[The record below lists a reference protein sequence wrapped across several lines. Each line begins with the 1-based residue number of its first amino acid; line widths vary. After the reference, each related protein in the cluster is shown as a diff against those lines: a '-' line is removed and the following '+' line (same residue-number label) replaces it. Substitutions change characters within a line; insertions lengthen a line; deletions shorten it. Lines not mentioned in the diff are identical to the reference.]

1 MIQSVFFIFRGNIM
15 KDKLKQSVIAIT
27 SANLKRLLF
36 NQKLTQRELS
46 ALTGIPIPSINRY
59 YLGNG
64 AIPQNNLIKIAK
76 ALHVNP
82 NEIDPSYQPTQDF
95 LANLAKK
102 TDDPELNFRIDSL
115 KQLIQASNLSVKELA
130 DKLNLKPI
138 TVYKWL
144 AGVNTPT
151 KENIAKLA
159 ALFNVSV
166 ESLADISTNLTQ
178 QQTKI
183 LNVLPTDLTDQQT
196 DLIISLIKSVLE
208 NAN

>member
-1 MIQSVFFIFRGNIM
+1 M
-15 KDKLKQSVIAIT
+15 
-27 SANLKRLLF
+27 
-36 NQKLTQRELS
+36 KLTLH
-46 ALTGIPIPSINRY
+46 INQ
-59 YLGNG
+59 L
-64 AIPQNNLIKIAK
+64 KIF
-76 ALHVNP
+76 
-82 NEIDPSYQPTQDF
+82 SQF
-95 LANLAKK
+95 SKK

-151 KENIAKLA
+151 QENIAKLA

-166 ESLADISTNLTQ
+166 ESLADISTNLTP

>member
-1 MIQSVFFIFRGNIM
+1 M

-130 DKLNLKPI
+130 DK
-138 TVYKWL
+138 WL

-166 ESLADISTNLTQ
+166 ESLADISTNLTP

>member
-1 MIQSVFFIFRGNIM
+1 MLFR
-15 KDKLKQSVIAIT
+15 S
-27 SANLKRLLF
+27 
-36 NQKLTQRELS
+36 
-46 ALTGIPIPSINRY
+46 
-59 YLGNG
+59 
-64 AIPQNNLIKIAK
+64 
-76 ALHVNP
+76 
-82 NEIDPSYQPTQDF
+82 QDF

-166 ESLADISTNLTQ
+166 ESLADISTNLTP